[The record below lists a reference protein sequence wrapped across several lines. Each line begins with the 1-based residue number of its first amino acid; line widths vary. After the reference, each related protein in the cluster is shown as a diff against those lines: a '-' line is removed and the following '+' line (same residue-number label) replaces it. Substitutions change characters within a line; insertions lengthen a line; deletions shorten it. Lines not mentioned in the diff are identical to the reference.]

1 MALFEKKESVFREKN
16 KTAWLA
22 ARTALKNGGITGVR
36 AGSIETEPP
45 VCGCGAKLDI
55 RDFGPKGKIDR
66 NFYYIDVA
74 EADVPRARELLA
86 GRVRTS
92 S

>member
-45 VCGCGAKLDI
+45 VCGFGAKLDP
-55 RDFGPKGKIDR
+55 RDFSGRGKIDR
-66 NFYYIDVA
+66 NLYYIEVPVSQA
-74 EADVPRARELLA
+74 ERARQILGEQ
-86 GRVRTS
+86 RERR
-92 S
+92 

>member
-1 MALFEKKESVFREKN
+1 MTLFEKKESVFREKN

-45 VCGCGAKLDI
+45 VCGCGAKLDP
-55 RDFGPKGKIDR
+55 RDFGGRGKIDR
-66 NFYYIDVA
+66 NLYYI
-74 EADVPRARELLA
+74 EVPVSQAKRARQILGEQ
-86 GRVRTS
+86 RERR
-92 S
+92 

>member
-45 VCGCGAKLDI
+45 VCGCGAKLGP
-55 RDFGPKGKIDR
+55 RDFGGRGKIDR
-66 NFYYIDVA
+66 NLYYIEVPVSQA
-74 EADVPRARELLA
+74 ERARQILGEQ
-86 GRVRTS
+86 RERR
-92 S
+92 

>member
-22 ARTALKNGGITGVR
+22 ARTGLKNGGITGVR

-45 VCGCGAKLDI
+45 VCGGGAKLDP
-55 RDFGPKGKIDR
+55 RDFGGRGKIDR
-66 NFYYIDVA
+66 NLYYIEVPVSQA
-74 EADVPRARELLA
+74 ERARQILGEK
-86 GRVRTS
+86 RERR
-92 S
+92 